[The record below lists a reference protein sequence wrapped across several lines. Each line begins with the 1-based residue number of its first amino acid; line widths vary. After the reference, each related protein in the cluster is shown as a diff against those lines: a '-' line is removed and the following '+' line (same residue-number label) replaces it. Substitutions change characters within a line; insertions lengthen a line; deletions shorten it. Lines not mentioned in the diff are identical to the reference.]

1 MLCAAAAYGA
11 YFVSSSVLSARL
23 ATVVSIAA
31 AIIVYVAAIFLFGAV
46 GEDDIMLLPKGAKLC
61 GILKK

>member
-1 MLCAAAAYGA
+1 MVHISYPHPFFPQA
-11 YFVSSSVLSARL
+11 L

-61 GILKK
+61 GILKKMKLLRK